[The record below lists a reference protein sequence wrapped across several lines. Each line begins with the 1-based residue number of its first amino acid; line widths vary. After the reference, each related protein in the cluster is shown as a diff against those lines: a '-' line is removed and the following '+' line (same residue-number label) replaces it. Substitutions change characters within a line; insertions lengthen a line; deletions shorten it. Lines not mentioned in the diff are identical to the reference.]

1 MIALDGVD
9 RSYATGTGSLHAV
22 HRVSLRVAPGE
33 WVAVVGP
40 SGSGKSTLLN
50 VIAGLDRPTGGSA
63 RVAGR
68 DLGALSEEALARWR
82 ARNVGIVFQFF
93 QLLPTLTV
101 LENVVLPMVF
111 AGRPGDRRGHA
122 ITLLRSVGMDAAR
135 DRLPGE
141 LSGGEQQRVAVARA
155 LANNPP
161 LVVADEPTGNLD
173 GDSGWAVLQ
182 LLATYWRDG
191 GTLVIATHDATVARM
206 APRVLAMVD
215 GRLDGMQAADSPDLR
230 RRRST

>member
-1 MIALDGVD
+1 MIDLDGVD
-9 RSYATGTGSLHAV
+9 RSYATGRGFLHAV
-22 HRVSLRVAPGE
+22 DRVSLRVAPGE
-33 WVAVVGP
+33 WVALVGP

-50 VIAGLDRPTGGSA
+50 LIAGLDRPTGGSA
-63 RVAGR
+63 RVGGR

-111 AGRPGDRRGHA
+111 AGRRGDRRGHA
-122 ITLLRSVGMDAAR
+122 MRLLRSVGMDAAR

-161 LVVADEPTGNLD
+161 LIVADEPTGNLD
-173 GDSGWAVLQ
+173 GDSGRAVLQ
-182 LLATYWRDG
+182 LLAGYWRDG
-191 GTLVIATHDATVARM
+191 GTLVVATHDATMARR
-206 APRVLAMVD
+206 APRVVAMVD
-215 GRLDGMQAADSPDLR
+215 GRLDGTRVTDSSKLR
-230 RRRST
+230 WPRPA